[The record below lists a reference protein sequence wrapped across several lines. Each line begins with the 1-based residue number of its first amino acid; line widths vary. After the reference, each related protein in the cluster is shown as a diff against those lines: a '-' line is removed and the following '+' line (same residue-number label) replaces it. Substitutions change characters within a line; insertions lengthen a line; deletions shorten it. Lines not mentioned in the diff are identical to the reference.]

1 MQNNKPKQPPAGTE
15 PEYSP
20 EAEATAAQKKQAAAQ
35 RLLIASNILLNT
47 SLRRAARGVSSRI
60 HELDQTVKFMLDNH
74 QEVVLR
80 VRQIDIEHQQGEV
93 LSMRVVCRT
102 DFENVLILAQKL
114 RMKIAAFSVHFTV
127 ILSARPEFMAQYNDQ
142 ILAMDHPRL
151 FFETLDDIK
160 RPIFLNL
167 NHYITARI
175 SD

>member
-1 MQNNKPKQPPAGTE
+1 MQNQDSPP
-15 PEYSP
+15 SP
-20 EAEATAAQKKQAAAQ
+20 EPSQKSAPSSQALARQLLSESAT
-35 RLLIASNILLNT
+35 LLDSSLKRASQGI
-47 SLRRAARGVSSRI
+47 SSRI
-60 HELDQTVKFMLDNH
+60 HELDQTVKFILDNH

-80 VRQIDIEHQQGEV
+80 VRRLDIEYVNDEV
-93 LSMRVVCRT
+93 FNLRVICRT

-127 ILSARPEFMAQYNDQ
+127 ILSAKPEFMAEYNQQ
-142 ILAMDHPRL
+142 ILDMHHPRD
-151 FFETLDDIK
+151 FFETLDEIK